1 MGLRIK
7 QSLWI
12 ERMKNDHPC
21 FHKFI
26 KVPSTPK
33 SKESYAYKI
42 QRFMKFTTTRHYTKH
57 PEDFESLL
65 QYDGEKITD
74 ILEEF
79 VNYLESQGLVA
90 EAVKPTLAAPELFFE
105 MNRKLWHKK
114 LVRRGIQKE
123 DRIQGGKAP
132 ATKEDI
138 QQMLKYCE
146 RSLRKQAIIHFLACT
161 GIRPAALVDPVLKIK
176 HLKSMPNL
184 NDPINHPHYCYA
196 VQVYDGSK
204 EGYWVFLTPEARKVL
219 DRYLN
224 GRKLAGEKLDDETP
238 LFTTLGSR
246 WNTKNNHLTD
256 DNMKEILGRI
266 IQGAKIQRKK
276 TGNRYDKS
284 LVYMF
289 RKRFNTI
296 LKLNDRVNSNIA
308 EKLMAHKKGL
318 DGIYL
323 QPTLEECYKEFFKA
337 ISDLTIDDNERL
349 RVTNQKLEREKSELE
364 KNNDTIK
371 QLEKKFDVTFNALK
385 EFLKAEENPTR
396 IITSNHV
403 FPDEE
408 EIERRKAMTSE
419 FLREL
424 ESSFR

>member
-1 MGLRIK
+1 MRFDIDFRCFIFKTGSISAAGLI
-7 QSLWI
+7 
-12 ERMKNDHPC
+12 
-21 FHKFI
+21 
-26 KVPSTPK
+26 
-33 SKESYAYKI
+33 
-42 QRFMKFTTTRHYTKH
+42 
-57 PEDFESLL
+57 
-65 QYDGEKITD
+65 
-74 ILEEF
+74 
-79 VNYLESQGLVA
+79 
-90 EAVKPTLAAPELFFE
+90 
-105 MNRKLWHKK
+105 
-114 LVRRGIQKE
+114 
-123 DRIQGGKAP
+123 
-132 ATKEDI
+132 
-138 QQMLKYCE
+138 
-146 RSLRKQAIIHFLACT
+146 
-161 GIRPAALVDPVLKIK
+161 PV
-176 HLKSMPNL
+176 
-184 NDPINHPHYCYA
+184 
-196 VQVYDGSK
+196 
-204 EGYWVFLTPEARKVL
+204 EARKVL

-276 TGNRYDKS
+276 TGNRHDKS

-308 EKLMAHKKGL
+308 EKLMAHKNGL

>member
-1 MGLRIK
+1 
-7 QSLWI
+7 
-12 ERMKNDHPC
+12 MKNDHPC

-42 QRFMKFTTTRHYTKH
+42 QRFMKFAAEFKYVNHE
-57 PEDFESLL
+57 EDFESLL
-65 QYDGEKITD
+65 EYDTEKITD
-74 ILEEF
+74 ILEDF
-79 VNYLESQGLVA
+79 VNYLENQGLVC
-90 EAVKPTLAAPELFFE
+90 EAIKPTLASPELFFE

-132 ATKEDI
+132 ATKEDL

-161 GIRPAALVDPVLKIK
+161 GIRSAALVDPVLKIK

-184 NDPINHPHYCYA
+184 NDPINQPHYCYA
-196 VQVYDGSK
+196 VKVYDESN
-204 EGYWVFLTPEARKVL
+204 EGYSAFLTPEARKII

-224 GRKLAGEKLDDETP
+224 GRKLSGEKLDDETP

-246 WNTKNNHLTD
+246 WNTKNQYLTD
-256 DNMKEILGRI
+256 ENMKEILGRI
-266 IQGAKIQRKK
+266 IKGAKIQRKK

-296 LKLNDRVNSNIA
+296 LKLNDSVNSNIT

-318 DGIYL
+318 DGTYL
-323 QPTLEECYKEFFKA
+323 QPTLEECYREFFKA
-337 ISDLTIDDNERL
+337 IPDLTINDNERL

-364 KNNDTIK
+364 M
-371 QLEKKFDVTFNALK
+371 EKGKVVKFESDMK
-385 EFLKAEENPTR
+385 EMQEKIRILAEKLL
-396 IITSNHV
+396 V
-403 FPDEE
+403 
-408 EIERRKAMTSE
+408 K
-419 FLREL
+419 
-424 ESSFR
+424 

>member
-1 MGLRIK
+1 
-7 QSLWI
+7 
-12 ERMKNDHPC
+12 
-21 FHKFI
+21 
-26 KVPSTPK
+26 
-33 SKESYAYKI
+33 
-42 QRFMKFTTTRHYTKH
+42 MKFTTTSHYTKH

-123 DRIQGGKAP
+123 DRIQGGKTP
-132 ATKEDI
+132 ATKEDL
-138 QQMLKYCE
+138 QHMLKYCE
-146 RSLRKQAIIHFLACT
+146 RSLRKQAIIHFLAST
-161 GIRPAALVDPVLKIK
+161 GIRPAALIDPILKIK
-176 HLKSMPNL
+176 YLKSMPNL

-196 VQVYDGSK
+196 VQVYDESK

-256 DNMKEILGRI
+256 DNMKEILGKI

-276 TGNRYDKS
+276 TGNRHDKS

-296 LKLNDRVNSNIA
+296 LKLNDRVNPNIA

-364 KNNDTIK
+364 EKEKGESISNK
-371 QLEKKFDVTFNALK
+371 QLIDDLQTQLVQLQFE
-385 EFLKAEENPTR
+385 LKAVT
-396 IITSNHV
+396 TSV
-403 FPDEE
+403 QTKYDDELQQ
-408 EIERRKAMTSE
+408 RKE
-419 FLREL
+419 KLVIG
-424 ESSFR
+424 

>member
-1 MGLRIK
+1 
-7 QSLWI
+7 
-12 ERMKNDHPC
+12 
-21 FHKFI
+21 
-26 KVPSTPK
+26 
-33 SKESYAYKI
+33 
-42 QRFMKFTTTRHYTKH
+42 
-57 PEDFESLL
+57 
-65 QYDGEKITD
+65 
-74 ILEEF
+74 
-79 VNYLESQGLVA
+79 
-90 EAVKPTLAAPELFFE
+90 
-105 MNRKLWHKK
+105 
-114 LVRRGIQKE
+114 
-123 DRIQGGKAP
+123 
-132 ATKEDI
+132 
-138 QQMLKYCE
+138 
-146 RSLRKQAIIHFLACT
+146 
-161 GIRPAALVDPVLKIK
+161 LKIK

-196 VQVYDGSK
+196 VQVYDESK

-276 TGNRYDKS
+276 TGNRHDKS

-349 RVTNQKLEREKSELE
+349 QVTNQKLEREKSELQE
-364 KNNDTIK
+364 KEKGESTSNK
-371 QLEKKFDVTFNALK
+371 QLIDDLQTQLMQLRFE
-385 EFLKAEENPTR
+385 LKAVT
-396 IITSNHV
+396 TSV
-403 FPDEE
+403 QTKYDDELQQ
-408 EIERRKAMTSE
+408 RKE
-419 FLREL
+419 KLGIY
-424 ESSFR
+424 